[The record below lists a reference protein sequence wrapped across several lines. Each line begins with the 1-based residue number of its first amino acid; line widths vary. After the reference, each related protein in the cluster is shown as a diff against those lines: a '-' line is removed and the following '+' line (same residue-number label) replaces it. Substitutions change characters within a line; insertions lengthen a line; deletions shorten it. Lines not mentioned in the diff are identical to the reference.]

1 MSEKRCLGCMLYKH
15 NSPICEHCGHDERK
29 TNAPHQL
36 SPGTV
41 LNNQYLVGRVL
52 GQGGFGI
59 TYIGWDQFLGIPVA
73 IKEFYP
79 SGVVIRDSTRSSSV
93 FLTSDKVSDRFVAN
107 RDRFVREATSLA
119 RLGRFSGTGS
129 IVSIHNLVQANAT
142 AYIIMEYVDGS
153 SIEDIRVNTPE
164 MLSLEFMLELSIQLA
179 DALDYAWNA
188 GKIIHR
194 DIKPDNLLICHAD
207 KKLKLADLGLAG
219 VNAGNTDEIVATPLY
234 MAPEIAA
241 GLGSTQM
248 TSDIYSFGVM
258 FYELSSGVPPFTG
271 SIEELQRAHLEDI
284 PEPLLVANPDL
295 DPELARYIDS
305 MLAKNPAER
314 PQSWSEIKER
324 LTAIKERL
332 YSSQRY
338 ILPQFDER
346 SKMTLN
352 HNDGQAPRDAKWA
365 WAIFAVILLAALLT
379 VAFFLIF

>member
-1 MSEKRCLGCMLYKH
+1 MQHYIINVMENEEYTVSAPEELLGAEIDGYRLESLLGCGSY
-15 NSPICEHCGHDERK
+15 
-29 TNAPHQL
+29 
-36 SPGTV
+36 
-41 LNNQYLVGRVL
+41 
-52 GQGGFGI
+52 
-59 TYIGWDQFLGIPVA
+59 
-73 IKEFYP
+73 
-79 SGVVIRDSTRSSSV
+79 GVVY
-93 FLTSDKVSDRFVAN
+93 
-107 RDRFVREATSLA
+107 LA
-119 RLGRFSGTGS
+119 RHLMMDRLFAFKILQAEFSEDNDS
-129 IVSIHNLVQANAT
+129 IRVFFRESKTAAKLEHPNVVQAVQAGKT
-142 AYIIMEYVDGS
+142 PEGLCYFVMEYVDGS